1 MVWCMNMQCASVL
14 LATCEF
20 LIAVLVIVYTIISRS
35 QDLDWLC
42 DDVIAIFHTSVC
54 MFDYF
59 LVIRLLR
66 F

>member
-35 QDLDWLC
+35 QDLIGC
-42 DDVIAIFHTSVC
+42 VMTS
-54 MFDYF
+54 
-59 LVIRLLR
+59 
-66 F
+66 